1 MWRMIM
7 RAFVLLLLST
17 LPAKAGDII
26 TSAIADLQAGVI
38 CAPEVID
45 HVPAPDTVAGVQNV
59 IEGDPPFVTNG
70 RTVPAVIGIGFAIK
84 AQAAGQDLPEVTI
97 VVTHPPMGPDG
108 VTRESYQTSIRA
120 DRLSLT
126 AWQFE
131 HEYELVTGPWTVSAW
146 AGDRLVYAVTF
157 DVVPPEM
164 LPELAATCGF
174 EELLS

>member
-1 MWRMIM
+1 MLN
-7 RAFVLLLLST
+7 RALLLALLIASP
-17 LPAKAGDII
+17 LRAEDVV

-59 IEGDPPFVTNG
+59 IEGDPPFVTTG

-84 AQAAGQDLPEVTI
+84 AIAAGQDLPDVTI
-97 VVTHPPMGPDG
+97 VVTHPPMGENG
-108 VTRESYQTSIRA
+108 TRRQSYQSAIWM
-120 DRLSLT
+120 DDYGLT

-131 HEYELVTGPWTVSAW
+131 YDYELVTGPWTVEAW
-146 AGDRLVYAVTF
+146 AGDRMVYSVTF

-164 LPELAATCGF
+164 MPELARACGY
-174 EELLS
+174 EALLS